1 MTETSHEQATTEG
14 KVVLV
19 TGASSGIG
27 EATALLLAQNRAR
40 LVLGARGQQ
49 RLDALDRRI
58 KSKGGEVAHRITDL
72 RRRRTLP
79 LLSSWRSWL
88 MFGVVRAMG
97 LEREVRLR
105 IRTLPSQLT

>member
-40 LVLGARGQQ
+40 AER
-49 RLDALDRRI
+49 A
-58 KSKGGEVAHRITDL
+58 GEVGAAVLPAHVGVTPRRHL
-72 RRRRTLP
+72 RRR
-79 LLSSWRSWL
+79 
-88 MFGVVRAMG
+88 
-97 LEREVRLR
+97 
-105 IRTLPSQLT
+105 